1 MMDPDTAPSAFPLWR
16 SGRFWLGMWL
26 AVTLVLAALLL
37 WDAAPWLRGEPDAAF
52 RYTRLNQWPL
62 GLLWW
67 LLVPAAL
74 WMQQNLT
81 MVDWRWPWTLAL
93 HALAAALVTALFIFL
108 AAFRLVV
115 ANHLPVSFLPVVIG
129 DLREMGGWNYL
140 PALVYLLLIFALY
153 AVSFY
158 REWRAGLRLTQELKV
173 ANAQLETRLV
183 RASLDALK
191 MQLHPHFLFNTLN
204 SITALIRKDRTREA
218 EDVVAG
224 LGELLRRSLDHRQE
238 AMETMADALVFLR
251 RYFDIECIRFQ
262 DRLQVEYDIAPG
274 CRSALVPSL
283 MLQPLVE
290 NAMKHGIAQD
300 PAARLLR
307 ISAVRDGTRLILTVY
322 NDGPPLP
329 RDDAVLRN
337 GIGIQNTVSR
347 LQMLYGDEARLRL
360 RDQPPHGVRAE
371 VILPFQTHTP

>member
-204 SITALIRKDRTREA
+204 SITGLIRKDRTREA

>member
-1 MMDPDTAPSAFPLWR
+1 MMDPDAAPSAFPLWR
-16 SGRFWLGMWL
+16 SGRFWLGLWL
-26 AVTLVLAALLL
+26 AATLVLAALLL

-81 MVDWRWPWTLAL
+81 MVDWRWPLAL
-93 HALAAALVTALFIFL
+93 HALAAALVMALFIFL
-108 AAFRLVV
+108 AAFRLVL

-371 VILPFQTHTP
+371 VILPFQTHAP

>member
-1 MMDPDTAPSAFPLWR
+1 MMNPAAAPSVFPLWR
-16 SGRFWLGMWL
+16 RGRFWLGLWL
-26 AVTLVLAALLL
+26 AGTVVLAALLL
-37 WDAAPWLRGEPDAAF
+37 WDAAPWLRGEPAAAF

-62 GLLWW
+62 ELLWW

-74 WMQQNLT
+74 WLQQNLT
-81 MVDWRWPWTLAL
+81 MVDRRWPWTVAL
-93 HALAAALVTALFIFL
+93 HALVAAVVTALFILF
-108 AAFRLVV
+108 AATRLVL

-158 REWRAGLRLTQELKV
+158 REWRAGLRLTQELRV

-238 AMETMADALVFLR
+238 AMETMTEALVFLR

-262 DRLQVEYDIAPG
+262 DRLRVEYDIAPG
-274 CRSALVPSL
+274 CMSALVPSL

-290 NAMKHGIAQD
+290 NAMKHGISQD

-371 VILPFQTHTP
+371 VILPFQTQAP